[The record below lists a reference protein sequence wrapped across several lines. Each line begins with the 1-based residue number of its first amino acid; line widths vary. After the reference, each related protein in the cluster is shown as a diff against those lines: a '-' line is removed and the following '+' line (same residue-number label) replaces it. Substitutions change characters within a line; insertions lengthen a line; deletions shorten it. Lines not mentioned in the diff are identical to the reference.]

1 MNPEVEA
8 LKNRGN
14 AHFQKAKF
22 VDAIDCYTAATII
35 DPNHVISLG
44 NRSACFLGMYCRRHH
59 TTLHDSHYVVGVYVC
74 EC

>member
-14 AHFQKAKF
+14 EHFQKAKYL
-22 VDAIDCYTAATII
+22 DAIDCYTAAIII

-44 NRSACFLGMYCRRHH
+44 NRSACYLGEDEADAEAEADEGE
-59 TTLHDSHYVVGVYVC
+59 LN
-74 EC
+74 